1 MAYATFRRV
10 ALASCLVLCVSLL
23 LPRAFLPRAWRQ
35 QEGPSAAPMPTSTG
49 AATEGKA
56 SQFPPTMH
64 LQISPEVRPTATH
77 FPRSHLAEAVAKA
90 KGGGGGSG
98 GGGGGGGGG
107 TGRGLVGQ
115 VIPIYG
121 FGILLYIL
129 YILFKLSSKGKTTTV
144 ERKCPSS
151 ASGNM
156 NRKITD
162 YELAQLQEKLRE
174 TEEAMEKLINRV
186 GPNCERAQNGT
197 TDQEKRLLQQLR
209 EITKVMKEG
218 KLIDGIS
225 PEQEAEEAPYMQD
238 WEGYP
243 EETYPVYD
251 NSDCLKRRQDTILV
265 DCPDLSQPSAEEI
278 AEQMEFV
285 DDEDY
290 LCSETLLS
298 ALAIVNDG
306 PEAGHEK
313 DRHITFCDQSGN
325 GRKFEK
331 CYCCHYEDDDPA
343 VLAENAG
350 FFSDSCSDTEEPTKE
365 ESLVDSDHE
374 NSVSKDQSDG
384 DPDDVGILRKR
395 NTKGGEL
402 LGQ

>member
-186 GPNCERAQNGT
+186 GPNCESRAQNGT

-238 WEGYP
+238 WE
-243 EETYPVYD
+243 
-251 NSDCLKRRQDTILV
+251 
-265 DCPDLSQPSAEEI
+265 
-278 AEQMEFV
+278 
-285 DDEDY
+285 
-290 LCSETLLS
+290 
-298 ALAIVNDG
+298 VNDG